1 MIGNLGENFSE
12 NEHFQCILKKI
23 EAGSPKVSFKES
35 RKVQS
40 GSLFPFTN
48 QISFFQ
54 HRRNAIKFFMLKL
67 DKYSL
72 RWNY

>member
-1 MIGNLGENFSE
+1 MY
-12 NEHFQCILKKI
+12 FQKKF
-23 EAGSPKVSFKES
+23 EAGFQTFHFSES

-40 GSLFPFTN
+40 GSLFPYTN
-48 QISFFQ
+48 QISSFQ
-54 HRRNAIKFFMLKL
+54 HRRNAIRFFMLKL

>member
-1 MIGNLGENFSE
+1 MY
-12 NEHFQCILKKI
+12 FQKKI
-23 EAGSPKVSFKES
+23 EAGAPNVFLKES

-48 QISFFQ
+48 QIRSFQ
-54 HRRNAIKFFMLKL
+54 HRRNAIRFFMLKL

>member
-1 MIGNLGENFSE
+1 MY
-12 NEHFQCILKKI
+12 FQKKTKQ
-23 EAGSPKVSFKES
+23 GLQTFHLKES

-48 QISFFQ
+48 QISSFQ
-54 HRRNAIKFFMLKL
+54 HRRNARRFFMLKL

>member
-1 MIGNLGENFSE
+1 MYL
-12 NEHFQCILKKI
+12 QKKF
-23 EAGSPKVSFKES
+23 ETGAPNVFFKQS

-48 QISFFQ
+48 QISSFK
-54 HRRNAIKFFMLKL
+54 HGRNAIRFFMLKL

>member
-1 MIGNLGENFSE
+1 MYFQKNFE
-12 NEHFQCILKKI
+12 T
-23 EAGSPKVSFKES
+23 GSPKVSFKES

-48 QISFFQ
+48 QISSFQ

>member
-1 MIGNLGENFSE
+1 MY
-12 NEHFQCILKKI
+12 FQKKSKQ
-23 EAGSPKVSFKES
+23 GLQTFHFKES

-54 HRRNAIKFFMLKL
+54 HGKNAIRFFMLKL

-72 RWNY
+72 RWNYWFRIQYVTIF

>member
-1 MIGNLGENFSE
+1 MY
-12 NEHFQCILKKI
+12 FQKKTKQ
-23 EAGSPKVSFKES
+23 GLQTFHLKES

-48 QISFFQ
+48 QISSFQ
-54 HRRNAIKFFMLKL
+54 HGRNAITFFMLKL